1 MSTRRNRLGPGGS
14 NLSLGVQRSR
24 GCGYECRALRVRQIL
39 GVEPPWPIA
48 FLALLISLHP
58 LVTRVLQV
66 MVACVISKIRNV
78 LRNSNQ
84 SLSQKVTEEVT

>member
-1 MSTRRNRLGPGGS
+1 
-14 NLSLGVQRSR
+14 
-24 GCGYECRALRVRQIL
+24 
-39 GVEPPWPIA
+39 
-48 FLALLISLHP
+48 